1 MRTPSR
7 SAPSGARLIE
17 ARIAPLRAAL
27 ATHPVYAALHT
38 VEDVRVFMQ
47 HHVFAVWDFM
57 SLLKAL
63 QRALTST
70 EVPWRPVGSATTR
83 RFINAIVLEEESDE
97 VDGEA
102 FSHFEMYRRAMLEI
116 GADPGPCDRVVAAA
130 RTVSSIVKAMETQG
144 VPPSVKAFVAAT
156 FGFVATEKPH
166 VVAAAFTYG
175 REEPIPDMFRAL
187 VAGLERKGQQAP
199 TLKLYLD
206 RHIHLDEHEH
216 GPMAAAMLTEL
227 CGKDTVKW
235 QEAAEAAALALEA
248 RLGLW
253 SGVVAALSEKAPAP
267 ARQRRPARRKA

>member
-1 MRTPSR
+1 MSKPSR
-7 SAPSGARLIE
+7 SAPSGAHLIE

-70 EVPWRPVGSATTR
+70 DVPWRPVGSPTTR

-130 RTVSSIVKAMETQG
+130 GSISSIVKAMEIQG
-144 VPPSVKAFVAAT
+144 VPPSVKAFVAAVLGGIGNIPGAVLGGLLMGVAET
-156 FGFVATEKPH
+156 LVVWVDYSNYRDAIAFV
-166 VVAAAFTYG
+166 
-175 REEPIPDMFRAL
+175 IL
-187 VAGLERKGQQAP
+187 
-199 TLKLYLD
+199 
-206 RHIHLDEHEH
+206 I
-216 GPMAAAMLTEL
+216 
-227 CGKDTVKW
+227 
-235 QEAAEAAALALEA
+235 AALLF
-248 RLGLW
+248 RPGGLLG
-253 SGVVAALSEKAPAP
+253 SAKVEKV
-267 ARQRRPARRKA
+267 

>member
-1 MRTPSR
+1 MSKPSR
-7 SAPSGARLIE
+7 SAPSGAHLIE

-70 EVPWRPVGSATTR
+70 DVPWRPVGSPTTR

-130 RTVSSIVKAMETQG
+130 GSISSIVKAMEIQG

-156 FGFVATEKPH
+156 FGFIATEKPH
-166 VVAAAFTYG
+166 IVAAAFTYG

-187 VAGLERKGQQAP
+187 VTGLERKGQKAP

-206 RHIHLDEHEH
+206 RHIHLDEQDH

-227 CGKDTVKW
+227 CGNDEVKW
-235 QEAAEAAALALEA
+235 QQAAEAAALALEA

-253 SGVVAALSEKAPAP
+253 SGVVAALSERAPP